1 VAGGVET
8 ESKHRVADTAAVTAT
23 LVQLGFRAGPIMLES
38 DEYYDTA
45 AGLLRAGDMVV
56 RLRLVQERVTA
67 CFKGPRTY
75 LPDGSYSRLE
85 VELPAAGIGEV
96 RAAFSAQGLV
106 CVWRL
111 QKRRRQYR
119 HPDRLVVVCADE
131 VPELGHFV
139 ELEGEPAD
147 IADVRRALGWHI
159 GPPERLNYRELAGQ
173 WLAGQGSPAPAVLA
187 FPGNES

>member
-1 VAGGVET
+1 VTGGVET
-8 ESKHRVADTAAVTAT
+8 ESKHRVADPAAVTAT
-23 LVQLGFRAGPIMLES
+23 LVQLGFRAGPITLES

-45 AGLLRAGDMVV
+45 AGLLRAGDLVV
-56 RLRLVQERVTA
+56 RLRLVHERVTA

-85 VELPAAGIGEV
+85 VELPSAGVSEV
-96 RAAFSAQGLV
+96 RAALSAQGLI

-111 QKRRRQYR
+111 QKRRCQYR
-119 HPDRLVVVCADE
+119 HPDRPVVVCADE
-131 VPELGHFV
+131 VPALGHFV

-147 IADVRRALGWHI
+147 IAEIRRALSWHI

-173 WLAGQGSPAPAVLA
+173 WLAGQGNPVTVLA
-187 FPGNES
+187 FQPDDG

>member
-1 VAGGVET
+1 MAGGVET
-8 ESKHRVADTAAVTAT
+8 ESKHRVADPAAVAAT
-23 LVQLGFRAGPIMLES
+23 LVQLGFRAGPIALES

-45 AGLLRAGDMVV
+45 GGLLRAGDMVV
-56 RLRLVQERVTA
+56 RLRLVHEQVTA

-75 LPDGSYSRLE
+75 LPDGSYSRVE
-85 VELPAAGIGEV
+85 VELPAAGIGDV

-111 QKRRRQYR
+111 QKRRCEYR
-119 HPDRLVVVCADE
+119 HPDRPVVVCADE
-131 VPELGHFV
+131 VPALGHFV

-147 IADVRRALGWHI
+147 IAEIRRALGWQI

-173 WLAGQGSPAPAVLA
+173 SLAGQGEPVTVLMFA
-187 FPGNES
+187 TEDG